1 MNRLLYISL
10 ISVITIV
17 GFTMYQHRDLGLVSF
32 SFVGFSF
39 QTNLVVFGA
48 AALCAIFA
56 VLVLI
61 KLWELIK
68 NLFIYFGSRRKQ
80 RLTEKAHTSLTQGFI
95 EYAEGRFEHSEKILL
110 QHVKYSDNRLLV
122 YLTAARAAQQLG
134 AHERRDEYLRKAHLE
149 APGADIAIGLTKAEL
164 QLAHDQLEQAL
175 ATLEQINS
183 LSENHPYVLTLLATT
198 YKHLQD

>member
-17 GFTMYQHRDLGLVSF
+17 GFTMYQHKDLGLVSF

-110 QHVKYSDNRLLV
+110 QHVKYSD
-122 YLTAARAAQQLG
+122 
-134 AHERRDEYLRKAHLE
+134 
-149 APGADIAIGLTKAEL
+149 
-164 QLAHDQLEQAL
+164 
-175 ATLEQINS
+175 
-183 LSENHPYVLTLLATT
+183 
-198 YKHLQD
+198 